1 MAQRFLKNGSG
12 RLGNK
17 EETTSTTPS
26 ANRYWQSIHLYKIDN
41 YLIQPIKY
49 DHLSLV
55 TSLIITGL
63 VQVMSELS
71 KLLKP

>member
-1 MAQRFLKNGSG
+1 MNGTKSFKNGPG

-26 ANRYWQSIHLYKIDN
+26 ANRYRQSIHLYSYKIDK

-55 TSLIITGL
+55 TSLIITVL
-63 VQVMSELS
+63 V
-71 KLLKP
+71 